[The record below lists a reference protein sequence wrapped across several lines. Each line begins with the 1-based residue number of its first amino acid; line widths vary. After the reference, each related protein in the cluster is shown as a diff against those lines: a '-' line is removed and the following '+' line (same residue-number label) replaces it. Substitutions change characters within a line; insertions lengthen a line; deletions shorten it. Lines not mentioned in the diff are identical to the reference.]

1 MPEPYELSVTEAA
14 TQIREGGL
22 SPVALAES
30 LLARIEALDGDLKAW
45 VTIDRDAVLSA
56 AREREAEVE
65 RGGPTGPIHGVPVG
79 LKDIFYTAG
88 MLTACG
94 SRVYGDFV
102 PDFDATSVSR
112 IKAAGGIILGKAVT
126 TEFATSDP
134 SPTHNPWNLEHTPGG
149 SSSGSSAAVAARMVP
164 AALGSQTGGSTCRP
178 AAYNGIVGLKPTY
191 GRISRYGVVPVSWT
205 LDHVGILT
213 RTVADAALMLT
224 VLSGEDD
231 NDPGSLRHPVP
242 DFTALM
248 AEHDRPP
255 RIGLVRQYYQ
265 DYSTEEIWA
274 HTEAVANRLAEAG
287 AEVEEI
293 PLPDSFARVHSFQ
306 RIVMNVDCAG
316 FPRGQSPDSG
326 EGLRPPRTGRYGNGH
341 DHTHC
346 HVPQGPAPAAA
357 VSCRHERD
365 GGNGRR
371 GHDPGHPGA
380 RAQGPEHHGRRGIP
394 GAVDRRGAA
403 HGGGADGSQRAGD
416 ADGGAVRRTVG
427 TGGPGAGGVPV
438 VRASSRPEPGPARL
452 FVGSA
457 VEARL

>member
-1 MPEPYELSVTEAA
+1 MAEPYELSAVEAA
-14 TQIREGGL
+14 AQIRSGNL

-30 LLARIEALDGDLKAW
+30 LLARIDTLDGDLTAW
-45 VTIDRDAVLSA
+45 VTIDREAVLA
-56 AREREAEVE
+56 TARQREAEVE
-65 RGGPTGPIHGVPVG
+65 RGDPLGPIHGVPVG

-94 SRVYGDFV
+94 SRVYADFV
-102 PDFDATSVSR
+102 PDFDATSVAK

-191 GRISRYGVVPVSWT
+191 GRISRYGVVPVSWS

-213 RTVADAALMLT
+213 RTVADAALLLT

-231 NDPGSLRHPVP
+231 NDPGSLRHAVP
-242 DFTALM
+242 DFSAQM
-248 AEHDRPP
+248 NDCDRPP

-265 DYSTEEIWA
+265 DYATDEIWA
-274 HTEAVANRLAEAG
+274 HTELVANRLAEAG
-287 AEVEEI
+287 AEVVEL

-316 FPRGQSPDSG
+316 FHEANHRVRAADYGPRIRAGIEMGMIIPSATYLKAQRLRRQFRADMG
-326 EGLRPPRTGRYGNGH
+326 EMASKVDVVMTPAT
-341 DHTHC
+341 
-346 HVPQGPAPAAA
+346 PAPAPKDLNTTGDAA
-357 VSCRHERD
+357 FQVPWTATGLPTVVVPTGLSDLGMPMAVQFGGPWAEEGRVLGAAQWCERVA
-365 GGNGRR
+365 GLN
-371 GHDPGHPGA
+371 
-380 RAQGPEHHGRRGIP
+380 QGPP
-394 GAVDRRGAA
+394 NY
-403 HGGGADGSQRAGD
+403 S
-416 ADGGAVRRTVG
+416 
-427 TGGPGAGGVPV
+427 
-438 VRASSRPEPGPARL
+438 
-452 FVGSA
+452 
-457 VEARL
+457 

>member
-1 MPEPYELSVTEAA
+1 MAEPYELSLVDAA
-14 TQIREGGL
+14 AQIREGSL

-30 LLARIEALDGDLKAW
+30 LLARIDALDGDLQAW
-45 VTIDRDAVLSA
+45 VTIDREAVLNT
-56 AREREAEVE
+56 ARQREAEV
-65 RGGPTGPIHGVPVG
+65 RQGGPLGLIHGVPVG

-102 PDFDATSVSR
+102 PDFDATSVAK
-112 IKAAGGIILGKAVT
+112 IKAAGGIVLGKAVT

-191 GRISRYGVVPVSWT
+191 GRISRYGVVPVSWS

-213 RTVADAALMLT
+213 RTVADAALMLA

-242 DFTALM
+242 DFSAQM
-248 AEHDRPP
+248 AETNRPP

-265 DYSTEEIWA
+265 DYATPEIWA
-274 HTEAVANRLAEAG
+274 HTESVANTLAEAG
-287 AEVEEI
+287 ADVVEL
-293 PLPDSFARVHSFQ
+293 PLPESFAQVHSFQ

-316 FPRGQSPDSG
+316 FHEANHRIRAADYGPRVRAGIEMGLIIPPATYLKAQRLRRQFRAAMG
-326 EGLRPPRTGRYGNGH
+326 EMAARVDVVMTPAT
-341 DHTHC
+341 
-346 HVPQGPAPAAA
+346 PAPAPKDLNTTGDAA
-357 VSCRHERD
+357 FQVPWTAAGLPTVTVPTGLSDLGMPMAVQFGGPWAEEGRVLGAAQWCERVA
-365 GGNGRR
+365 GLN
-371 GHDPGHPGA
+371 
-380 RAQGPEHHGRRGIP
+380 QGPP
-394 GAVDRRGAA
+394 DY
-403 HGGGADGSQRAGD
+403 
-416 ADGGAVRRTVG
+416 
-427 TGGPGAGGVPV
+427 P
-438 VRASSRPEPGPARL
+438 
-452 FVGSA
+452 
-457 VEARL
+457 

>member
-1 MPEPYELSVTEAA
+1 MPEPYELSVVEAA
-14 TQIREGGL
+14 AQIREGSL
-22 SPVALAES
+22 SPVTLAES
-30 LLARIEALDGDLKAW
+30 LLNRIDALDGDLQAW
-45 VTIDRDAVLSA
+45 VTIDRDAVLA
-56 AREREAEVE
+56 VAGEREADV
-65 RGGPTGPIHGVPVG
+65 RQGAPLGPIHGVPVG
-79 LKDIFYTAG
+79 LKDIYYTAG

-102 PDFDATSVSR
+102 PSFDATSVVN

-191 GRISRYGVVPVSWT
+191 GRISRYGVVPVSWS

-213 RTVADAALMLT
+213 RTVADAALMLQ

-231 NDPGSLRHPVP
+231 NDPGTLRHPVP
-242 DFTALM
+242 DFSAQM
-248 AEHDRPP
+248 AENDRPP

-265 DYSTEEIWA
+265 DYATEEIWA

-293 PLPDSFARVHSFQ
+293 PLPDSFALVHSFQ

-316 FPRGQSPDSG
+316 FHEANHRIRAADYGPRVRAGMEMGMIISPATYMKAQR
-326 EGLRPPRTGRYGNGH
+326 LRRQFRADMNELASRVDVIMTPAT
-341 DHTHC
+341 
-346 HVPQGPAPAAA
+346 PAPAPRDLNTTGDAA
-357 VSCRHERD
+357 FQVPWTAAGLPTVVVPTGLSELGMPMAVQFGGPWAQEGRVLGASQWCERVA
-365 GGNGRR
+365 GL
-371 GHDPGHPGA
+371 H
-380 RAQGPEHHGRRGIP
+380 QGPP
-394 GAVDRRGAA
+394 NY
-403 HGGGADGSQRAGD
+403 
-416 ADGGAVRRTVG
+416 
-427 TGGPGAGGVPV
+427 P
-438 VRASSRPEPGPARL
+438 
-452 FVGSA
+452 
-457 VEARL
+457 